1 MSPDTPP
8 SGSMAGPV
16 GAVQNQGFAFVMN
29 VWHLLDAP
37 SFTLAPGHELRRA
50 TAEEI
55 TIIRDRLQLLGPG
68 PDLRYLH
75 LWEQQ
80 WPYESGPLKPLP
92 EAEWRYFVIA
102 FSGSNATEAELER
115 AFDLAPIELEA
126 GFTVLNHVLG
136 TSQATGVMW
145 LPGRLFHVLENAR
158 SNPSFFVDVSAADIE
173 EIQNIHSHLQLHDHR
188 LVDVQGLAIRLSQ
201 LKELSL
207 NSPLRFLGY
216 FAVLESLLTHSPRP
230 SDPYDSIT
238 RQVKQ
243 KLALLNNR
251 WSRKLDYSAFG
262 GARPEKIW
270 DVMYEYRSR
279 IAHGSAPDFTGALRS
294 LRDHDSALALIRT
307 AAKAVIRQALL
318 EPQLLL
324 DLKAC

>member
-1 MSPDTPP
+1 MSPETPP
-8 SGSMAGPV
+8 SGNMAGPV
-16 GAVQNQGFAFVMN
+16 GASQTQGFAFVMN

-50 TAEEI
+50 TPEEI

-68 PDLRYLH
+68 PDLRYVH

-80 WPYESGPLKPLP
+80 WPYKSGPLNPLP
-92 EAEWRYFVIA
+92 EAEWRYFVMA
-102 FSGSNATEAELER
+102 FTGSNATESELER
-115 AFDLAPIELEA
+115 AFDLAPVELEV
-126 GFTVLNHVLG
+126 GFTVLNHVVG
-136 TSQATGVMW
+136 TSQATGVAYI
-145 LPGRLFHVLENAR
+145 PGRLFHVLEHAR
-158 SNPSFFVDVSAADIE
+158 SNASFFVDVSAADIE
-173 EIQNIHSHLQLHDHR
+173 EIQNIHSRLQLHDHR

-216 FAVLESLLTHSPRP
+216 FAVLESLLTHAPKP

-243 KLALLNNR
+243 KMALLNNR

-262 GARPEKIW
+262 NARPEKIW
-270 DVMYEYRSR
+270 DVMYQYRSR
-279 IAHGSAPDFTGALRS
+279 VAHGSAPDFTGALDI
-294 LRDHDSALALIRT
+294 LRDHDSALALIRA